1 MHKAGVTM
9 KIRIEE
15 TDGEEEIIIKS
26 RTIENGARIA
36 KSLNE
41 IICKEQNEMT
51 LYIGVSEHYVKKED
65 ILFFETRDNKVCAHT
80 NERMYRT
87 DYKLFELED
96 IMPSYFVR
104 ISKSVI
110 VNIKLIES
118 VSREL
123 TGNGSVTFKK
133 SSKCT
138 YFSRSYYKQ
147 FKDKIREVRFLK

>member
-1 MHKAGVTM
+1 M

-15 TDGEEEIIIKS
+15 TDGDEEIIIKCRAMDS
-26 RTIENGARIA
+26 GALIA
-36 KSLNE
+36 QSLNE
-41 IICKEQNEMT
+41 VIGKGQNEMT
-51 LYIGVSEHYVKKED
+51 MYIGTSEYYVKKED
-65 ILFFETRDNKVCAHT
+65 ILFFETQNNKVWAHT

-110 VNIKLIES
+110 VNVKLIES

-123 TGNGSVTFKK
+123 TGNGCVTFKK

-147 FKDKIREVRFLK
+147 FKDKIREVRF